1 MGTNIE
7 SKTSSMI
14 REYYFIDILSKRL
27 RYQQEWVRDVQIYKQ
42 CIGVC
47 KKVEVEMFKEKPII
61 YLLLFFYFLPIK
73 TLKFFINI
81 KNEYSYKK
89 ALKEIEVIE
98 NEIRSLKKI

>member
-1 MGTNIE
+1 
-7 SKTSSMI
+7 
-14 REYYFIDILSKRL
+14 
-27 RYQQEWVRDVQIYKQ
+27 
-42 CIGVC
+42 
-47 KKVEVEMFKEKPII
+47 MFKEKPII